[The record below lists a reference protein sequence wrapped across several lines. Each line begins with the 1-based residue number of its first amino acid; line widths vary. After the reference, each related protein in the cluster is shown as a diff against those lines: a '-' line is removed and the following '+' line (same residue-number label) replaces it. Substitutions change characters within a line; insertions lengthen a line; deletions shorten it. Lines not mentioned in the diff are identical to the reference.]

1 MKGSKLTITLCLIK
15 LDRKILSRQVFHD
28 NENCGC
34 KKQNGN
40 CLHFDKIL
48 DVIDVNTLFGNLWKN
63 LELRL
68 IRKRLLLRFTDV
80 ECYKN
85 GPLNTLCL
93 KRFKNV
99 ICFELIFDAS

>member
-48 DVIDVNTLFGNLWKN
+48 RRD
-63 LELRL
+63 R
-68 IRKRLLLRFTDV
+68 RKYSFWEFV
-80 ECYKN
+80 EESRAQVDSQAFVAEIY
-85 GPLNTLCL
+85 
-93 KRFKNV
+93 
-99 ICFELIFDAS
+99 